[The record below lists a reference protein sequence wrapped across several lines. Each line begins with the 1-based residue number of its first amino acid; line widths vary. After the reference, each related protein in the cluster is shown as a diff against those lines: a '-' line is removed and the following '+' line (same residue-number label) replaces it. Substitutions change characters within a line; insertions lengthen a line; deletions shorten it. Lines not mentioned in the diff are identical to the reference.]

1 MIELLYMSSIT
12 LKFSIEEYQKV
23 KDFYQDHITDET
35 GDYLDFVARYED
47 TVIKGYSSN
56 KSKRS
61 VVFSGL
67 NADIEASR
75 WQSVELVPEVK
86 KEKEELHI
94 VDFGEQIGS
103 DEVGVGDFY
112 LPMIVVA
119 AYINNHQYQRLKELG
134 ITDSKKMSDKKIR
147 ELGPIITK
155 EFEYSKLTLQ
165 NAKYNEMTAKG
176 KNINSLK
183 AKMHNRALSNL
194 HEKYIDVIAIYVDQ
208 FVSEEKYYSYLD
220 KDDEPI
226 LKGIS
231 FKTKGE
237 SRFPSVALA
246 SVIARYYFLLE
257 KDKLEEKYGLKFPF
271 GAGKQ
276 ADEFKKVLLD
286 KVGPDEF
293 DNLVKKNFKNYSK

>member
-1 MIELLYMSSIT
+1 MNSIS
-12 LKFSIEEYQKV
+12 LKFSIEEYQKI
-23 KDFYQDHITDET
+23 KEYYSSSST
-35 GDYLDFVARYED
+35 GEIGEYIDFVAPL
-47 TVIKGYSSN
+47 KGVTIRGYVS
-56 KSKRS
+56 KRAKRS
-61 VVFSGL
+61 VVFSGP
-67 NADIEASR
+67 NAYEEASK
-75 WQSVELVPEVK
+75 WQEVTLLNKEPE
-86 KEKEELHI
+86 EKLHI

-119 AYINNHQYQRLKELG
+119 AYMDNYQYQRLKELG
-134 ITDSKKMSDKKIR
+134 VTDSKKLSDKKIR
-147 ELGPIITK
+147 ELGPILVK
-155 EFEYSKLTLQ
+155 EFKYSKLTLP
-165 NAKYNEMTAKG
+165 NSKYNEMILKG
-176 KNINSLK
+176 KNLNSLK

-194 HEKYIDVIAIYVDQ
+194 HNEYIDVIAIYVDQ
-208 FVSEEKYYSYLD
+208 FVSEDRYYSYLD

-257 KDKLEEKYGLKFPF
+257 KDKLEAKYGLEFPF
-271 GAGKQ
+271 GAGKK

-286 KVGPDEF
+286 KVGQEEF
-293 DNLVKKNFKNYSK
+293 DKLVKQNFKNYSR